1 MQKTTMVTKEAAEKA
16 RKWFI
21 IDATDLV
28 LGKLAVKVAD
38 TLRGKN
44 KAIWT
49 PHIDCGDYVIVI
61 NANKV
66 ILTGNKTENE
76 FWYSHSHYM
85 GGLRKRSG
93 KEMIEKY
100 SEELI
105 TNAVRRMLPKNRLS
119 RQMITK
125 LHVYD
130 RGVHKHE
137 AQQPV
142 ELKLS

>member
-1 MQKTTMVTKEAAEKA
+1 MQKSTMITKEAAEA
-16 RKWFI
+16 SRKWYI

-28 LGKLAVKVAD
+28 LGKLSVKLAD

-44 KAIWT
+44 KAIFT
-49 PHIDCGDYVIVI
+49 PHIDCGDHVVVI
-61 NANKV
+61 NASKIV
-66 ILTGNKTENE
+66 LTGNKEENE

-93 KEMIEKY
+93 KEMLEKY
-100 SEELI
+100 SEELV

-119 RQMITK
+119 RQIITK
-125 LHVYD
+125 LHVYA
-130 RGVHKHE
+130 GPEHKHQ

-142 ELKLS
+142 ELKLK

>member
-16 RKWFI
+16 RKWFV

-49 PHIDCGDYVIVI
+49 PHIDCGDHVIVI

-137 AQQPV
+137 AQQPM
-142 ELKLS
+142 ELKLG

>member
-1 MQKTTMVTKEAAEKA
+1 MQKTTMVTKEAASA
-16 RKWFI
+16 SRKWFI

-28 LGKLAVKVAD
+28 LGKLSVKVAD

-49 PHIDCGDYVIVI
+49 PHVDCGDHVIII
-61 NANKV
+61 NASKV
-66 ILTGNKTENE
+66 ILTGNKTKNE
-76 FWYSHSHYM
+76 FWHTHSHYM

-119 RQMITK
+119 RQIITK
-125 LHVYD
+125 LHVYPNAN
-130 RGVHKHE
+130 HKHE
-137 AQQPV
+137 AQTPV
-142 ELKLS
+142 EMKVN